1 MGAVFGAVLA
11 VLPAAAQPSTTAP
24 DEVTASLELVTTPG
38 CGSEPELASAI
49 ASRSERIRIVS
60 RETATRALRIEL
72 KDSGSALVATLTL
85 TQPSGRRSQRTLKAA
100 SCAEALD
107 AVALVAAVSLD
118 PTASSAPSEVPTAE
132 PARPPAPPVA
142 ERPCPPCADEAA
154 RREDAEAR
162 GLVTSVGLWF
172 EALSGPAPAVM
183 PGIAAGVMLAYER
196 GSVLSPAVRLS
207 YAHFARGDFRETA
220 GTADFT
226 LDAATVELCP
236 LRAKAGPLAVYPCL
250 LRVTGGVL
258 GAEGR
263 GTVGP
268 RSRGR
273 PWWVVGSSL
282 IALLRPSSS
291 LEFSMTLGA
300 GRPLVRD
307 RFQFEPLEFHRVSGV
322 AFTAGA
328 GAGVTF
334 P

>member
-1 MGAVFGAVLA
+1 VGALLA
-11 VLPAAAQPSTTAP
+11 AALAGVPAHAQPSTAAP
-24 DEVTASLELVTTPG
+24 DEVTASLELVSTPG
-38 CGSEPELASAI
+38 CGSEPELAAAI
-49 ASRSERIRIVS
+49 ASRSERIRIVP

-72 KDSGSALVATLTL
+72 RESGSALVATLTL

-100 SCAEALD
+100 TCAEALD
-107 AVALVAAVSLD
+107 AAALVAAVSLD
-118 PTASSAPSEVPTAE
+118 PTASSAPVEAPSAAP
-132 PARPPAPPVA
+132 PPSPPAPAAPT
-142 ERPCPPCADEAA
+142 CPPCADEAA
-154 RREDAEAR
+154 RRHEAEAQ
-162 GLVTSVGLWF
+162 GLAVSVGLWF

-183 PGIAAGVMLAYER
+183 PGVAAGVMLAYER
-196 GSVLSPAVRLS
+196 ASVLSPALRLS
-207 YAHFARGDFRETA
+207 VAHFARGDFQAAA

-236 LRAKAGPLAVYPCL
+236 LRAKAGPLLLYPCL

-258 GAEGR
+258 GAEGSN
-263 GTVGP
+263 TEAP

-282 IALLRPSSS
+282 VALLRPSSS
-291 LEFSMTLGA
+291 LELSLTLGA

-322 AFTAGA
+322 AFSAGA